1 MMSTKCMFICPTK
14 YNYNFVKPERVKYA
28 VLTMMSHVADLTD
41 PFVIDLEMMLGYP
54 RNLKEISEFRTNA
67 KNILKNY
74 LPDIVCITCY
84 TSFDYLSTVDI
95 LRMCKELYP
104 NATLVVG
111 GYHATAVPED
121 FLDDEIP
128 VDFII
133 RGEGEIA
140 LRNIITQNGRDLPKV
155 IMGTPLNMTEEKP
168 LRYDLYPYKTDEL
181 YISLSRGCF
190 HRCAFC
196 VQSDDF
202 PNPYRKMDIDN
213 IKDKIVRATEYFPIK
228 RLLFSDPIFG
238 IDMKGTEQ
246 LVEFLSNKYP
256 HYTYWAET
264 RIDRTTEDL
273 IKCLSKLK
281 IDLHF
286 GVESLAEDTLLNLMT
301 KTKNAE
307 QYNEAFFKTIEYCQK
322 YDVLGLFGFIMNYP
336 GEKAESSRY
345 TMQQLKKVTSLY
357 DKLNVT
363 FHINPYALYPG
374 NEIYNRRFELA
385 ESRGFKFEN
394 DYWWKS
400 DEPDIRQRSENCL
413 ASSSIE
419 KSYSE
424 GRFYWHK
431 TKNEL
436 LRKYVSMYNY
446 KAYKFYQRAEVK
458 DVIYSIKG
466 EAAEIKEWE
475 IDLISH
481 YRYITSNYLERYNT
495 WLNEK
500 KPLWNDVFYKAYL
513 FITYNAQRKILSS
526 YKENIEIRVFIA
538 DVEKTLETEYKKN
551 IELNRGEGD
560 SLKIRFLDEKYQ
572 LYQNGKLKHI
582 QVKDE

>member
-1 MMSTKCMFICPTK
+1 MFICPTK

-28 VLTMMSHVADLTD
+28 VLTMMSHVVDLVE

-54 RNLKEISEFRTNA
+54 RNLKEISEFKANA

-95 LRMCKELYP
+95 LKMCKELYP

-140 LRNIITQNGRDLPKV
+140 LRNIITRNGKDLPKV
-155 IMGTPLNMTEEKP
+155 ILGTPLNMTEEKP

-190 HRCAFC
+190 HKCAFC

-202 PNPYRKMDIDN
+202 PNPYRKMDIDK

-256 HYTYWAET
+256 NYTYWAET

-273 IKCLSKLK
+273 IKCLSKLQ

-286 GVESLAEDTLLNLMT
+286 GVESLADDTLLNLMT

-322 YDVLGLFGFIMNYP
+322 YNVLGLFGFIMNYP
-336 GEKAESSRY
+336 GEQAESSRY

-419 KSYSE
+419 NSYSE
-424 GRFYWHK
+424 GRFYWHNV
-431 TKNEL
+431 KNEL
-436 LRKYVSMYNY
+436 LRKYVSKYDY

-466 EAAEIKEWE
+466 ENAEIKEWE
-475 IDLISH
+475 IDIISH

-495 WLNEK
+495 WLNDK
-500 KPLWNDVFYKAYL
+500 NPLWNDIFYKAYL
-513 FITYNAQRKILSS
+513 FITYNAQRKLLSGYKDGIEISILINAIESS
-526 YKENIEIRVFIA
+526 LENEYKENIESNMA
-538 DVEKTLETEYKKN
+538 HSDV
-551 IELNRGEGD
+551 
-560 SLKIRFLDEKYQ
+560 LKIKFFGEKYQ

>member
-1 MMSTKCMFICPTK
+1 MRTRCMFICPTK

-28 VLTMMSHVADLTD
+28 VLTMMSHVADLVE

-54 RNLKEISEFRTNA
+54 RNLKEISEFKSNA

-95 LRMCKELYP
+95 LKMCKELYP

-140 LRNIITQNGRDLPKV
+140 LRNIITKSGKDLPKV

-190 HRCAFC
+190 HQCAFC

-256 HYTYWAET
+256 DYTYWAET

-273 IKCLSKLK
+273 IECLSKLK

-301 KTKNAE
+301 KTKNVE

-322 YDVLGLFGFIMNYP
+322 YNVLGLFGFIMNYP
-336 GEKAESSRY
+336 GEQAESSRY

-413 ASSSIE
+413 ASFSIE
-419 KSYSE
+419 NFYNE

-436 LRKYVSMYNY
+436 LRKYVSMYDY

-466 EAAEIKEWE
+466 EDAEIKEWE

-481 YRYITSNYLERYNT
+481 YRYITSNYLECYNT
-495 WLNEK
+495 WLSEK
-500 KPLWNDVFYKAYL
+500 KLLWNDVFYKAYL

-526 YKENIEIRVFIA
+526 YKENMEISVLIDDIERA
-538 DVEKTLETEYKKN
+538 LENEYKEN
-551 IELNRGEGD
+551 IELNKEQGD
-560 SLKIRFLDEKYQ
+560 SLKIKFLGEEYQ
-572 LYQNGKLKHI
+572 VYQNGKLKHI

>member
-1 MMSTKCMFICPTK
+1 MELK
-14 YNYNFVKPERVKYA
+14 
-28 VLTMMSHVADLTD
+28 
-41 PFVIDLEMMLGYP
+41 LEMMLGYP
-54 RNLKEISEFRTNA
+54 RNLKEISEFKTNA
-67 KNILKNY
+67 KSILKNY

-264 RIDRTTEDL
+264 IIDRTTEDL

-322 YDVLGLFGFIMNYP
+322 YNVLGLFGFIMNYP

-466 EAAEIKEWE
+466 EDAEIKEWE

>member
-1 MMSTKCMFICPTK
+1 M
-14 YNYNFVKPERVKYA
+14 
-28 VLTMMSHVADLTD
+28 
-41 PFVIDLEMMLGYP
+41 
-54 RNLKEISEFRTNA
+54 
-67 KNILKNY
+67 NY

-322 YDVLGLFGFIMNYP
+322 YNVLGLFGFIMNYP

-466 EAAEIKEWE
+466 EDAEIKEWE

>member
-1 MMSTKCMFICPTK
+1 MFICPTK

-28 VLTMMSHVADLTD
+28 VLTMMSHVVDLVE

-54 RNLKEISEFRTNA
+54 RNLKEISEFKANA

-95 LRMCKELYP
+95 LKMCKELYP

-140 LRNIITQNGRDLPKV
+140 LRNIITQNGKDLPKV
-155 IMGTPLNMTEEKP
+155 ILGTPLNMTEEKP

-190 HRCAFC
+190 HKCAFC

-202 PNPYRKMDIDN
+202 PNPYRKMDIDK

-256 HYTYWAET
+256 NYTYWAET

-273 IKCLSKLK
+273 IKCLSKLQ

-286 GVESLAEDTLLNLMT
+286 GVESLADDTLLNLMT

-322 YDVLGLFGFIMNYP
+322 YNVLGLFGFIMNYP
-336 GEKAESSRY
+336 GEQAESSRY

-419 KSYSE
+419 NSYSE
-424 GRFYWHK
+424 GRFYWHNV
-431 TKNEL
+431 KNEL
-436 LRKYVSMYNY
+436 LRKYVSKYDY

-466 EAAEIKEWE
+466 ENAEIKEWE
-475 IDLISH
+475 IDIISH

-495 WLNEK
+495 WLNDK
-500 KPLWNDVFYKAYL
+500 NPLWNDIFYKAYL
-513 FITYNAQRKILSS
+513 FITYNAQRKLLSGYKDGIEISILINAIESS
-526 YKENIEIRVFIA
+526 LENEYKENIESNMEHS
-538 DVEKTLETEYKKN
+538 DV
-551 IELNRGEGD
+551 
-560 SLKIRFLDEKYQ
+560 LKIKFFGEKYQ